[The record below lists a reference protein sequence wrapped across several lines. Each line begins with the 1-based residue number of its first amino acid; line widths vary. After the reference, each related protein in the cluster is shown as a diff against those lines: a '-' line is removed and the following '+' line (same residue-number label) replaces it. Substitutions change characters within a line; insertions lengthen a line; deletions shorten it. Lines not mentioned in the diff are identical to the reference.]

1 MPQDKPRELGDHA
14 FSRRQLL
21 RGSALLGATF
31 ALPGLLGAC
40 DASSGPAARGAVGPA
55 RHGGRLVVAVHD
67 GGAQDVLAPWS
78 IPTYAAAGRAQQV
91 YERLF
96 NFGPDGKPAPRLA
109 VSAESNA
116 NGTVWRV
123 KLRPDVSF
131 HNGKKFTAQD
141 VLYSYGYVADTA
153 NQAESAPRLEAV
165 DLAASRAVSD
175 LEIEFRLK
183 RSIGDFKG
191 LLAEKALWIVPQG
204 TTNFD
209 TPVGT
214 GPFIFSSWQPGVR
227 ALYKRNPHYWG
238 ASATTG
244 PFVDE
249 LEIQTITD
257 QTARLNALLGGQVQ
271 EITFLDFVSAKAR
284 ANDPSLKIVRTA
296 QPSTTPFYMQ
306 IDSSTFMDPRVR
318 EAMKLAVDRE
328 TLVKNVLLGFGSVGN
343 DLFGKGQ
350 PSYNSDIPQRAYD
363 PEKAVGLLRQA
374 GVDRL
379 RLALPTSTTTPG
391 MLESAA
397 GFKQQATRA
406 GIDLEL
412 VKLPSE
418 SYFSNNQYM
427 KVPFYQ
433 TNWGQ
438 GFESQ
443 AQDGLLSNA
452 PYNETHWSDAN
463 WDAEFR
469 KAQGIVDESKRL
481 AAYKA
486 LQEPLWE
493 RGGYIVWG
501 TFDTL
506 DAVAPHVHGV
516 VPNISSSFQNLGGFE
531 FKDHWLEA

>member
-1 MPQDKPRELGDHA
+1 M
-14 FSRRQLL
+14 
-21 RGSALLGATF
+21 
-31 ALPGLLGAC
+31 
-40 DASSGPAARGAVGPA
+40 
-55 RHGGRLVVAVHD
+55 
-67 GGAQDVLAPWS
+67 LAPWN

-109 VSAESNA
+109 VSAVSNSD
-116 NGTVWRV
+116 GTIWRV
-123 KLRPDVSF
+123 KLRPGVSF
-131 HNGKKFTAQD
+131 HNGKKFTARD
-141 VLYSYGYVADTA
+141 VLYSYGYVADKA
-153 NQAESAPRLEAV
+153 NQAESMPRLDAI
-165 DLAASRAVSD
+165 DFKGTRAISD
-175 LEIEFRLK
+175 MEIEFRLK
-183 RSIGDFKG
+183 RAIGDFKG
-191 LLAEKALWIVPQG
+191 LLAEKGLWIVPEG
-204 TTNFD
+204 TKNFD
-209 TPVGT
+209 SPVGT

-227 ALYKRNPHYWG
+227 ALYKRNASYWG

-249 LEIQTITD
+249 LEIQTIPD

-284 ANDPSLKIVRTA
+284 ANDPAMQIVRTA

-306 IDSSTFMDPRVR
+306 IDSATFMDPRVR

-343 DLFGKGQ
+343 DLFGMGQ
-350 PSYNSDIPQRAYD
+350 PSYNSDIPQRHYD
-363 PEKAVGLLRQA
+363 PDKAAGLLKQA

-406 GIDLEL
+406 GIDLQL
-412 VKLPSE
+412 MKLPPE

-443 AQDGLLSNA
+443 AQDGLLSDA
-452 PYNETHWSDAN
+452 PYNETHWHDPS
-463 WDAEFR
+463 WDAAFR
-469 KAQGIVDESKRL
+469 KAQGIVDEPKRL

-501 TFDTL
+501 TFDTI
-506 DAVAPHVHGV
+506 DAVAPNVRGV